1 MLTSCKIR
9 HFKLNLQNI
18 HKSFFYEVRKKE
30 FKIRKKT
37 QSKRVINSS
46 FRASAYSTLRK
57 ILIGFILI
65 SIANAIFTQLFYTPK
80 VHSLNRKN
88 NELDIKLNLLN
99 SHIEADMRRLGEIKH
114 RDNYVYR
121 PLFGV
126 DSLSI
131 AGIYAPYPDSKYE
144 NMESMMHGEP
154 LIGAWKN
161 LDMMAK
167 QLYSNSVSLDEL
179 QILAQNKE
187 NMTAAIPAIWPIDRT
202 KLRSMGNYGM
212 RFHPIYHQNIF
223 HKGMDLSCDTGTPIY
238 ATGDAIVEK
247 SVHGQA
253 RKGYGQEILLNHE
266 YNYKTRYAHMSKRY
280 VSRGDTVKRGQ
291 LIGEVGSTG
300 GSKGPHLH
308 YEVLYKGNVV
318 NPISYLDREM
328 TNQEYIRL
336 MEGLQQEMC
345 EDVDSLSNEY

>member
-1 MLTSCKIR
+1 M
-9 HFKLNLQNI
+9 
-18 HKSFFYEVRKKE
+18 RKKAH
-30 FKIRKKT
+30 KNIANAPH
-37 QSKRVINSS
+37 KRVINSS

-80 VHSLNRKN
+80 VHSLNKKN
-88 NELDIKLNLLN
+88 SELEIKLNLLN

-114 RDNYVYR
+114 RDNFVYR

-131 AGIYAPYPDSKYE
+131 AGIYSPYPDSKYE
-144 NMESMMHGEP
+144 EMESSIHSEP

-202 KLRSMGNYGM
+202 KLRSIGHYGM
-212 RFHPIYHQNIF
+212 RLHPIYHQYIF
-223 HKGMDLSCDTGTPIY
+223 HKGIDLASDRGTPVY
-238 ATGDAIVEK
+238 ATGDAVVEK
-247 SVHGQA
+247 SVQGQA

-266 YNYKTRYAHMSKRY
+266 YNYKTRYGHLSKRY
-280 VSRGDTVKRGQ
+280 VMRGDSVKRGQ

-300 GSKGPHLH
+300 GSTAPHLH

-328 TNQEYIRL
+328 SNDEYTRL
-336 MEGLQQEMC
+336 MEGLQQEIY
-345 EDVDSLSNEY
+345 EDIDSLTNEY